1 MALKSLLQWLWVAGI
16 ACQAILG
23 IVLLCKKTWRVF
35 PLFVS
40 YFVTGFA
47 GTLVLYGVQR
57 HRGIFFYSYW
67 FVEAVGVA
75 FGFAVVYEVFGN
87 VFSTQPALGRLATLI
102 FRGVLVLLL
111 CIGIIVLIKHTP
123 VGFRSITPKGI
134 AAAVV
139 IVDEAG
145 RIIEVGLLMCLFA
158 LSSAFGLHWRQ
169 QVFGVALGLGL
180 YAAVELASVA
190 IWGQTSKAVHEVL
203 NVVRI
208 LSFNTS
214 LLIWIGYL
222 LVPERSATKGELPQ
236 RSQLEQWNQAVM
248 ELIRQ

>member
-1 MALKSLLQWLWVAGI
+1 MALKSLLQSLWVAGI
-16 ACQAILG
+16 VCQAILG

-35 PLFVS
+35 PLFVA
-40 YFVTGFA
+40 YFATGFA
-47 GTLVLYGVQR
+47 GTLVLYGVQK
-57 HRGIFFYSYW
+57 HWKIFFYSYW
-67 FVEAVGVA
+67 CVEAIGVA
-75 FGFAVVYEVFGN
+75 FGFAVVYEVFRN
-87 VFSTQPALGRLATLI
+87 VFSTQQALCRLATLI

-111 CIGIIVLIKHTP
+111 FIGIIVLAKHTP

-134 AAAVV
+134 ASAVV

-169 QVFGVALGLGL
+169 QVFGIALGLGL

-190 IWGQTSKAVHEVL
+190 IWGQTSKAVHEIL
-203 NVVRI
+203 NVGRI

-214 LLIWIGYL
+214 LVIWIGYL
-222 LVPERSATKGELPQ
+222 LAPERTVGKVELPQ
-236 RSQLEQWNQAVM
+236 RTQLEQWNQAVM
-248 ELIRQ
+248 ELIQQ

>member
-40 YFVTGFA
+40 YFATGFA
-47 GTLVLYGVQR
+47 GTLVLYAVQK
-57 HRGIFFYSYW
+57 HRQLFFYSYW

-75 FGFAVVYEVFGN
+75 FGFAVVYEIFRSVFL
-87 VFSTQPALGRLATLI
+87 TQFALRRLATLI
-102 FRGVLVLLL
+102 FRCVLGLLL
-111 CIGIIVLIKHTP
+111 CIGVIVLLKHTP
-123 VGFRSITPKGI
+123 IGFTPQGI
-134 AAAVV
+134 ASSVV

-158 LSSAFGLHWRQ
+158 LCSAFGLHWRQ

-180 YAAVELASVA
+180 YTAVELVSVA
-190 IWGQTSKAVHEVL
+190 IWGQTSKAVHEFL
-203 NVVRI
+203 NVGRI

-222 LVPERSATKGELPQ
+222 LAPERAAAKVELPQ

-248 ELIRQ
+248 ELIKQ